1 MPNSGKPEFGWG
13 GEHTEYAALTRF
25 NYEPTFF
32 SSEQRAAD
40 AAAGSAMREVWIA
53 GGLLWLAGVALRLSI
68 LAVPPVIALIQ
79 SDLRLSGT
87 EVGILSGLPMILFAM
102 AALPGSLFIARLGA
116 LPTLVAGLL
125 IAGVASALRGAIR
138 DVLALFAA
146 TVVMSAGIAIMQPAL
161 PPLVRQWLP
170 RHVGLGTALFTNGL
184 LVGETLP
191 VMVTI
196 PFVLPLVDGS
206 WRGALAI
213 WALPL
218 VLIALVTAVL
228 APAPKQSAPSAQAP
242 ERNWW
247 PDWRNPLTWQIG
259 ILLGSVNGV
268 YFAANTFLPGY
279 LTHAGRPDLIG
290 AALTALNFGQLPAS
304 FALLAT
310 VDRFVR
316 RPLPFM
322 LCGVLFL
329 VCLAGMVTTASA
341 WTVVCAG
348 VLGFVGAVVFTLA
361 LALPPLLSAPADV
374 ARVSAAVFTVSY
386 SQALLACV
394 LSGAAWDLGG
404 SPRFTFLPMVIN
416 SLPLLV
422 LPPLM
427 RFRRSQPTS

>member
-1 MPNSGKPEFGWG
+1 
-13 GEHTEYAALTRF
+13 
-25 NYEPTFF
+25 
-32 SSEQRAAD
+32 
-40 AAAGSAMREVWIA
+40 MRELWIA

-87 EVGILSGLPMILFAM
+87 EVGILSGLPMILFAL

-125 IAGVASALRGAIR
+125 IAGVASALRGAVR
-138 DVLALFAA
+138 DVIALYAA

-206 WRGALAI
+206 WRAALAI

-218 VLIALVTAVL
+218 VLIALVTAVMAPRPKPSAAS
-228 APAPKQSAPSAQAP
+228 APAPRHK
-242 ERNWW
+242 WW
-247 PDWRNPLTWQIG
+247 PAWRNPLTWQIG
-259 ILLGSVNGV
+259 VLLGSVNGV
-268 YFAANTFLPGY
+268 YFASNTFLPGH
-279 LTHAGRPDLIG
+279 LTDAGRPDLIG

-304 FALLAT
+304 FVLLVT

-316 RPLPFM
+316 RPAPFIV
-322 LCGVLFL
+322 CGALFL
-329 VCLAGMVTTASA
+329 VCVAGMAMTASL
-341 WTVVCAG
+341 WTVIYAG
-348 VLGFVGAVVFTLA
+348 VLGCIGAVVFTLA

-386 SQALLACV
+386 TQALLACV
-394 LSGAAWDLGG
+394 FSGAAWDLGG
-404 SPRFTFLPMVIN
+404 NPRFAFLPMAVN
-416 SLPLLV
+416 SLPLLF